1 MQIGKAAQMSGISA
15 KMIRHYE
22 AIGLIPSADRRDSN
36 YRDYSDDDVHQL
48 SFIRRSRALGFSM
61 DEIRNLLRLWADGN
75 RSSREVKK
83 LALGHIED
91 LDSRIK
97 AMQDIRD
104 TLAKL
109 ANSCDGNHRPNCPI
123 IESLEGRA

>member
-1 MQIGKAAQMSGISA
+1 MQIGKAAQQSGISA

-22 AIGLIPSADRRDSN
+22 AIGLIASADRRDSN

-75 RSSREVKK
+75 RSSHEVKK

-91 LDSRIK
+91 LNGRIL
-97 AMQDIRD
+97 ALQDIRD

-109 ANSCDGNHRPNCPI
+109 ANSCDGNHRAHCPI
-123 IESLEGRA
+123 IESLEGRV

>member
-1 MQIGKAAQMSGISA
+1 MQIGKAAQESGISA

-36 YRDYSDDDVHQL
+36 YRDYRDQDVHQL

-61 DEIRNLLRLWADGN
+61 DEIRDLLRLWADGN

-83 LALGHIED
+83 LALAHIED
-91 LDSRIK
+91 LNSRIK

-104 TLAKL
+104 TLSKL
-109 ANSCDGNHRPNCPI
+109 VNSCDGNNRAHCPI
-123 IESLEGRA
+123 INSLEGQG

>member
-1 MQIGKAAQMSGISA
+1 MQIGKAAQTSGLSA

-22 AIGLIPSADRRDSN
+22 AIGLVRSADRRDSN

-61 DEIRNLLRLWADGN
+61 DEIRSLLRLWADGN

-83 LALGHIED
+83 LALIHIED
-91 LDSRIK
+91 LNQRIK
-97 AMQDIRD
+97 SMQDIRD
-104 TLAKL
+104 TLSKL
-109 ANSCDGNHRPNCPI
+109 AHSCDGNNRPHCPI
-123 IESLEGRA
+123 IDSLEGRL